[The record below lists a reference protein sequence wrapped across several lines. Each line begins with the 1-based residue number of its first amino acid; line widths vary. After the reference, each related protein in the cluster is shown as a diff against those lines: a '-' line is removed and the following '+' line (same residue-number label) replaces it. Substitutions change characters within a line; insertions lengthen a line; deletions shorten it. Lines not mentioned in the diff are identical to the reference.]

1 RPIRVVLAESRR
13 RNFYAKIE
21 NVRMTRKG
29 SVLIVDDEEVMRDV
43 LESLLSAEGYRVE
56 LARTGEEGVEKFRM
70 HPFDVVLL
78 DVSMPGM
85 GGLRTLEELLKL
97 DSEAVVIMITAY
109 ATFDTAMAAWE
120 MGAFSCIRKPFENDQ
135 ILRKVEAGIRRRRKD
150 EERRILSQTLRTG
163 SALDQIVAR
172 SHKMR
177 KVLDLVAQIAPTRS
191 TVLIQGES
199 GTGKELIARAIHF
212 LSPRAERGQFVAVNC
227 SNVSP
232 ELLESDLFGHVK
244 GAFTGAIAAK
254 KGRFE
259 VADGGSIFLDEIGN
273 ISLDIQAKLL
283 RVIQEREFTPV
294 GDTTTRKVDVRII
307 AATNIDLRKAVAE
320 GRFREDLFYRL
331 NVITIHLPPL
341 RERKEDILPLVHHFI
356 RKFNAENNRQI
367 SLDLDPDVLR
377 ALEDYPWPGNV
388 RELENVIERAVVIAR
403 GDRIDFEC
411 LPDEILNP
419 QAARELIRRLS
430 GESLPAELD
439 FSHGLSFYDEVAKFE
454 IYLIRRAL
462 EITGGN
468 QSRAA
473 RLLGMNTTTL
483 NSKIKAYNITLK

>member
-1 RPIRVVLAESRR
+1 MS
-13 RNFYAKIE
+13 
-21 NVRMTRKG
+21 RKG
-29 SVLIVDDEEVMRDV
+29 AILIIDDEEVMRDV
-43 LESLLSAEGYRVE
+43 LESLLSAEGYRVD
-56 LARTGEEGVEKFRM
+56 LARTGEEGLEKFRER
-70 HPFDVVLL
+70 PYDLVLL

-85 GGLRTLEELLKL
+85 GGIATLQELLRL
-97 DSEAVVIMITAY
+97 DPEAVVVIITAY
-109 ATFDTAMAAWE
+109 ATFETAMAAWQL
-120 MGAFSCIRKPFENDQ
+120 GAFNCIRKPFQNEQ
-135 ILRKVEAGIRRRRKD
+135 ILQVVEAGIRRRRKD
-150 EERRILSQTLRTG
+150 EERRILSQTLRQG
-163 SALDQIVAR
+163 SALRQIIAR
-172 SHKMR
+172 SPKMR
-177 KVLDLVAQIAPTRS
+177 KVLDLVAQVAPTRS

-212 LSPRAERGQFVAVNC
+212 MSPRAETGQFVAVNC

-259 VADGGSIFLDEIGN
+259 IADGGSIFLDEIGN

-283 RVIQEREFTPV
+283 RVLQEREFTPV
-294 GDTTTRKVDVRII
+294 GDTTTRRVDVRII
-307 AATNIDLRKAVAE
+307 AATNIDLKKAVSE

-341 RERKEDILPLVHHFI
+341 RERKEDILPLVQHFI
-356 RKFNAENNRQI
+356 RKFSAENNRNI
-367 SLDLDPDVLR
+367 STEVDPDVLR
-377 ALEDYPWPGNV
+377 ALEEYPWPGNV

-403 GDRIDFEC
+403 GDRITLDC
-411 LPDEILNP
+411 LPDEILDP
-419 QAARELIRRLS
+419 RAAEQFLHRLKS
-430 GESLPAELD
+430 EDPTRDLPIAQ
-439 FSHGLSFYDEVAKFE
+439 GISFYDEVAKFE
-454 IYLIRRAL
+454 ISLIRRAL

-483 NSKIKAYNITLK
+483 NSKIKAYNITVKG

>member
-1 RPIRVVLAESRR
+1 
-13 RNFYAKIE
+13 
-21 NVRMTRKG
+21 MGRKG
-29 SVLIVDDEEVMRDV
+29 TILVIDDEEVMRDV
-43 LESLLSAEGYRVE
+43 LESLLSAEGYRVDV
-56 LARTGEEGVEKFRM
+56 ARTGEEGLEKFRER
-70 HPFDVVLL
+70 PYDLVLL

-85 GGLRTLEELLKL
+85 GGIATLQEVLRI
-97 DSEAVVIMITAY
+97 DPEAVVVIITAY
-109 ATFDTAMAAWE
+109 ATFETAMAAWQL
-120 MGAFSCIRKPFENDQ
+120 GAFNCIRKPFQNDQ
-135 ILRKVEAGIRRRRKD
+135 ILQIVEAGIRRRRKD
-150 EERRILSQTLRTG
+150 EERRILSQTLRQG
-163 SALDQIVAR
+163 SALRQIIAR
-172 SHKMR
+172 SPKMR
-177 KVLDLVAQIAPTRS
+177 KVLDLVAQVAPTRS

-212 LSPRAERGQFVAVNC
+212 MSPRAETGQFVAVNC

-259 VADGGSIFLDEIGN
+259 IADGGSIFLDEIGN

-294 GDTTTRKVDVRII
+294 GDTTTRRVDVRII
-307 AATNIDLRKAVAE
+307 AATNIDLKKAVSE

-341 RERKEDILPLVHHFI
+341 RERKEDILPLVQHFI
-356 RKFNAENNRQI
+356 RKFNAENNRNI
-367 SLDLDPDVLR
+367 STEVDPDVLR
-377 ALEDYPWPGNV
+377 ALEEYPWPGNV
-388 RELENVIERAVVIAR
+388 RELENVIERAVIIAR
-403 GDRIDFEC
+403 GDRITLEC
-411 LPDEILNP
+411 LPDEILDP
-419 QAARELIRRLS
+419 RAAEDFLHRLKTEDLVRDIPIAQ
-430 GESLPAELD
+430 GI
-439 FSHGLSFYDEVAKFE
+439 SFYDEVAKFE
-454 IYLIRRAL
+454 ISLIRRAL

-483 NSKIKAYNITLK
+483 NSKIKAYNISVK

>member
-1 RPIRVVLAESRR
+1 
-13 RNFYAKIE
+13 
-21 NVRMTRKG
+21 MGRKG
-29 SVLIVDDEEVMRDV
+29 TILVIDDEEVMRDV
-43 LESLLSAEGYRVE
+43 LESLLSAEGYRVD
-56 LARTGEEGVEKFRM
+56 LARTGEEGLEKFRER
-70 HPFDVVLL
+70 PYDLVLL

-85 GGLRTLEELLKL
+85 GGIATLQELLRI
-97 DSEAVVIMITAY
+97 DPEAVVVIITAY
-109 ATFDTAMAAWE
+109 ATFETAMAAWQL
-120 MGAFSCIRKPFENDQ
+120 GAFNCIRKPFQNDQ
-135 ILRKVEAGIRRRRKD
+135 ILQIVEAGIRRRRKD
-150 EERRILSQTLRTG
+150 EERRILSQTLRQG
-163 SALDQIVAR
+163 SALRQIIAR
-172 SHKMR
+172 SPKMR
-177 KVLDLVAQIAPTRS
+177 KVLDLVAQVAPTRS

-212 LSPRAERGQFVAVNC
+212 MSPRAETGQFVAVNC

-259 VADGGSIFLDEIGN
+259 IADGGSIFLDEIGN
-273 ISLDIQAKLL
+273 VSLDIQAKLL

-294 GDTTTRKVDVRII
+294 GDTTTRRVDVRII
-307 AATNIDLRKAVAE
+307 AATNIDLKKAVSE

-341 RERKEDILPLVHHFI
+341 RERREDILPLTQHFI
-356 RKFNAENNRQI
+356 RKFNAENNRNI
-367 SLDLDPDVLR
+367 STELDPDVLR
-377 ALEDYPWPGNV
+377 ALEEYPWPGNV

-403 GDRIDFEC
+403 GDRITLDC
-411 LPDEILNP
+411 LPDEILDP
-419 QAARELIRRLS
+419 RAAEDFLHRLKT
-430 GESLPAELD
+430 ED
-439 FSHGLSFYDEVAKFE
+439 FVRDIPIAQGISFYDEVAKFE
-454 IYLIRRAL
+454 IRLIRRAL

-483 NSKIKAYNITLK
+483 NSKIKAYNITVK